1 MRLEGG
7 GKMNIEKKAHDLTIF
22 TLKMLIE
29 EKRYD
34 IDLKAAVPE
43 IVNEIFFE
51 YSRIYDSFI
60 KELENSE
67 A

>member
-1 MRLEGG
+1 
-7 GKMNIEKKAHDLTIF
+7 MNIEKKAHDLTIF